1 MSISSDWLSESEA
14 IALAG
19 NSNTSSLAKM
29 ASQLRDSH
37 HGDLI
42 TYSRKVFV
50 PLTQLCRDV
59 CHYCTF
65 AQTPRHLNQ
74 AFMSPEEVLT
84 LCQAGA
90 EVGCQEALFTLG
102 EKPELRYRAAREALA
117 DLGFDSTLEYVRAV
131 AEKVLTETGLLPHIN
146 AGNMTA
152 REIDMLKSVSASMG
166 IMLESASPR
175 LCQKGMPH
183 YGSPDK
189 DPELRLQTLELAGQA
204 SVPFTTGILIG
215 IGETRLERIESLL
228 AIRRLHEQYGHVQ
241 EVIIQNFRAKPHTK
255 MAQAPEPDLEE
266 LIWTLAVT
274 RLIFGPQMN
283 IQAPPNLSPGVLP
296 QLISGGINDWGGVSP
311 VTPDHVNPEAP
322 WPHLDNLAQQTQ
334 AAGKFLEQRLT
345 VYPEYLRA
353 GAQWL
358 DGSVLPAAMTH
369 SDSMGFA
376 RRDPWRPGSSAEIP
390 ALERGLCREQPGPSA
405 PIASIIERAQQ
416 QQPLTEEDIE
426 SLFKVRGSDFS
437 AVIRAADVIREEQCG
452 DTVSYVVNR
461 NINYTNVCYFRCQF
475 CAFSKGKM
483 SENLRGK
490 PYDISA
496 EEIARRARE
505 AWDRG
510 ATEVCM
516 QGGIHPDYTGQ
527 TYLDIVTTVKRAAPD
542 IHVHAFSPLE
552 VWQGA
557 ATLEVSLKEF
567 LCRLKMAGLSTLPG
581 TAAEILHDEIR
592 EQICA
597 DKLNTAQWLEV
608 MRTAHEVGFQST
620 ATIMFGHVDRPK
632 HWAAHL
638 HAIRKLQ
645 DESGGFTEFVPLPY
659 VAAEAPM
666 YRKGKSRLGPT
677 LREALL
683 MHAVPRLALN
693 GAISNIQTSWVKM
706 GREGAMLALQC
717 GANDLGGS
725 LMNESITRAAGAEH
739 GQEWSPAEMATAI
752 SDLGRQAKMRTTL
765 YGEAPAAQQERAFNA
780 GALSQIINS
789 DAGKFQTS
797 KSLNDAQTSHC
808 PAGQAR

>member
-1 MSISSDWLSESEA
+1 MWRH
-14 IALAG
+14 G
-19 NSNTSSLAKM
+19 
-29 ASQLRDSH
+29 QLRRESQH
-37 HGDLI
+37 
-42 TYSRKVFV
+42 
-50 PLTQLCRDV
+50 QLHQR
-59 CHYCTF
+59 
-65 AQTPRHLNQ
+65 
-74 AFMSPEEVLT
+74 
-84 LCQAGA
+84 
-90 EVGCQEALFTLG
+90 
-102 EKPELRYRAAREALA
+102 
-117 DLGFDSTLEYVRAV
+117 
-131 AEKVLTETGLLPHIN
+131 LLLSLP
-146 AGNMTA
+146 
-152 REIDMLKSVSASMG
+152 V
-166 IMLESASPR
+166 
-175 LCQKGMPH
+175 
-183 YGSPDK
+183 
-189 DPELRLQTLELAGQA
+189 LRL
-204 SVPFTTGILIG
+204 
-215 IGETRLERIESLL
+215 LER
-228 AIRRLHEQYGHVQ
+228 
-241 EVIIQNFRAKPHTK
+241 
-255 MAQAPEPDLEE
+255 
-266 LIWTLAVT
+266 
-274 RLIFGPQMN
+274 
-283 IQAPPNLSPGVLP
+283 
-296 QLISGGINDWGGVSP
+296 
-311 VTPDHVNPEAP
+311 
-322 WPHLDNLAQQTQ
+322 
-334 AAGKFLEQRLT
+334 
-345 VYPEYLRA
+345 
-353 GAQWL
+353 
-358 DGSVLPAAMTH
+358 
-369 SDSMGFA
+369 
-376 RRDPWRPGSSAEIP
+376 
-390 ALERGLCREQPGPSA
+390 
-405 PIASIIERAQQ
+405 
-416 QQPLTEEDIE
+416 
-426 SLFKVRGSDFS
+426 
-437 AVIRAADVIREEQCG
+437 
-452 DTVSYVVNR
+452 
-461 NINYTNVCYFRCQF
+461 
-475 CAFSKGKM
+475 KM

-608 MRTAHEVGFQST
+608 MRTAHEVGFKST

-645 DESGGFTEFVPLPY
+645 DASGGFTEFVPLPY

-739 GQEWSPAEMATAI
+739 GQEWSPRRDGHRHQRSWTPSEDAHHAVWPRPLLRSRSEHSMRAHSVRLSTVT
-752 SDLGRQAKMRTTL
+752 LENFRQA
-765 YGEAPAAQQERAFNA
+765 
-780 GALSQIINS
+780 
-789 DAGKFQTS
+789 
-797 KSLNDAQTSHC
+797 SL
-808 PAGQAR
+808 